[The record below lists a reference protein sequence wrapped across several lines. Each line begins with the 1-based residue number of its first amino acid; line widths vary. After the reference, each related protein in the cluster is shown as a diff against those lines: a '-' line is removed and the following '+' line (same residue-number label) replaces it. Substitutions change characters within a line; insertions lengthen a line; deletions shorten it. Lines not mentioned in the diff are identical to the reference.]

1 MLSFRHKRAQEA
13 KEREAATLAVTAL
26 VRSETS
32 SKKPRRTYRKKAD
45 VQNQRGS

>member
-13 KEREAATLAVTAL
+13 KEREAAAL
-26 VRSETS
+26 VVAALIPAENP

-45 VQNQRGS
+45 GQNQRGS

>member
-13 KEREAATLAVTAL
+13 KERELAAVSAATLVPAKSPV
-26 VRSETS
+26 
-32 SKKPRRTYRKKAD
+32 KKPRRTHRKKAD